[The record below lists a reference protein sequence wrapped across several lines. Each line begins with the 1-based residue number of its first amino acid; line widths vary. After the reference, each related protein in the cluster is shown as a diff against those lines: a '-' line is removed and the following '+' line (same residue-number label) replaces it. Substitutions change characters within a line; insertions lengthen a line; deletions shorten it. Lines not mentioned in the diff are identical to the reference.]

1 MSKDFYAAIK
11 ERRSFYEISSET
23 KVSDK
28 RLFEVIEGAMLHAPS
43 AFNSQSARVIL
54 LLGEHHKKLWNLTK
68 EALVKIVKPEKWQQ
82 TEDKINSF
90 AGGYGT
96 VLYFDDEAIV
106 KGLQEN
112 VPLYA
117 DQFPVW
123 SQQSNGMLQY
133 MIWVSLQVEGFGAS
147 LQHYNPLVDK
157 AIKETWGIVDNWRL
171 TAQMPFGVPTALPDK
186 KSKLP
191 LEERFFVYD

>member
-28 RLFEVIEGAMLHAPS
+28 RISEVIETAILHAPS

-54 LLGEHHKKLWNLTK
+54 LLEEHHKKLWDLTK
-68 EALVKIVKPEKWQQ
+68 EALVKIVKPEKWPQ
-82 TEDKINSF
+82 TENKINSF
-90 AGGYGT
+90 ANGYGT

-106 KGLQEN
+106 KGLQKSF
-112 VPLYA
+112 PLYA

-123 SQQSNGMLQY
+123 AQQSNGMLQY
-133 MIWVSLQVEGFGAS
+133 MIWTSLQVEGFGAS
-147 LQHYNPLVDK
+147 LQHYNPLIDQAVT
-157 AIKETWGIVDNWRL
+157 ETWGISDNWRL
-171 TAQMPFGVPTALPDK
+171 IAQMPFGVPTAHPEE

-191 LEERFFVYD
+191 LEERFSVYY